1 MLIALEVVGRI
12 GSLSEP
18 PRHLGPPLPP
28 VGFAATSVDL
38 PASVVGPPQPP
49 ISPPQPE
56 IGPADA
62 ATFTFTPVPPISSS
76 RIQGWL
82 DEETSRAAAAG
93 APVPRGIRCRVVLK
107 GNAITNAAGNPLDGN
122 AFGVRR
128 PETTF
133 TDLVLPSGDGVK
145 GGDFESWFFLNV
157 PPTVVAVTPGSG
169 QHLLSS
175 TALTQVSVHFSRAM
189 DMSTVTTQ
197 TLYVT
202 DASGN
207 QLSGTSVGPDPTAPN
222 TIAVLSLA
230 AGQAFAGPTG
240 TATEAAYTVVL
251 ATSKVVAADGMPMD
265 SAGGDFHSTFSI
277 DTPTVVTA
285 IDPPHDATLAQF
297 PATVSL
303 TFSRQLQSGAQTN
316 AVTVTGPGGPVAGAL
331 TMPSAAVVT
340 WTPQSVSQHPGAYTV
355 QLVGG
360 NVRDVNG
367 LPILDF
373 SSSFTVTKGTL
384 KEKEKDIKEAI
395 KEKELKEKDVLE
407 KNLAEK
413 LSDAVKG
420 AEKDPAEKISDKLK
434 ETDKALTEKLKETD
448 KVAEKAKETDKVAEK
463 AKETDKVA
471 EKAKE
476 TDKVAEKA
484 KETDKIAEKAKE
496 TDKVAEKAK
505 ETDKVAE
512 KAKETDKVAEKA
524 KDIDKAA
531 EKVKEKE
538 VEKTLEKATDKVSDK
553 VSDVASVPLV
563 VPAVLAAPTRLARPQ
578 PRRRRGR
585 PQADPSRHFIR
596 PDERPAVGERII
608 QASDERTR

>member
-18 PRHLGPPLPP
+18 PPHLGPPLPP
-28 VGFAATSVDL
+28 VDFAATTVDL

-62 ATFTFTPVPPISSS
+62 ATFTFTPVPPISTS
-76 RIQGWL
+76 RLQGWL
-82 DEETSRAAAAG
+82 DKETSRAAAAG

-128 PETTF
+128 PDTTF

-175 TALTQVSVHFSRAM
+175 TPLTQVSVHFSRAM
-189 DMSTVTTQ
+189 DMSTVTTH

-240 TATEAAYTVVL
+240 TASEAAYTVVL

-340 WTPQSVSQHPGAYTV
+340 WTPQSASQHPGAYIV

-420 AEKDPAEKISDKLK
+420 VEKDPAEKISDKLK
-434 ETDKALTEKLKETD
+434 ETDKALSEKLKDTDKAPAEKATEKL
-448 KVAEKAKETDKVAEK
+448 
-463 AKETDKVA
+463 
-471 EKAKE
+471 
-476 TDKVAEKA
+476 
-484 KETDKIAEKAKE
+484 
-496 TDKVAEKAK
+496 K

-578 PRRRRGR
+578 PRRQRGR

-596 PDERPAVGERII
+596 PNERPTVGERII
-608 QASDERTR
+608 QASDERAR